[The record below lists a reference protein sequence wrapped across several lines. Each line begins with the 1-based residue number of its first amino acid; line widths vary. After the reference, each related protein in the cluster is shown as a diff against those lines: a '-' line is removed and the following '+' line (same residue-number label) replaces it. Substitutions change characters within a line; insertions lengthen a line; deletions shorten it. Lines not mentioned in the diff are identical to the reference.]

1 MSDPVSE
8 SQSNEYRCGLVAIVG
23 RPNVGKST
31 LLNKL
36 VGQKI
41 SITSKKAQ
49 TTRHRVMGMHT
60 EENAQF
66 VFVDTPG
73 FQTRHASTMNR
84 AMNKRVRETLSDTD
98 VVMMLVEAGRLTRED
113 RQVMEL
119 LPADRPVILVVNKI
133 DYAKDKAAF
142 MAWLQELAAVR
153 DFTEIVPVSAK
164 NAHNLDELM
173 KTLKA
178 YLPENPPLF
187 DEDDVT
193 DQTERQLA
201 AELIREKVF
210 RLCGEEIP
218 YAVAVQIDKFE
229 EEGNL
234 RRIFATILVD
244 RDGHK
249 AIVIGKGGE
258 KLKTISTQARLDM
271 ERAFDSKVYLEV
283 WVKVKGGWADDVR
296 MLKSL
301 GLD

>member
-1 MSDPVSE
+1 MIAAF
-8 SQSNEYRCGLVAIVG
+8 RTGLVAIVG

-31 LLNKL
+31 LLNRI
-36 VGQKI
+36 VGQKV
-41 SITSKKAQ
+41 SITSRKAQ
-49 TTRHRVMGMHT
+49 TTRHRVMGIHT
-60 EENAQF
+60 TAEAQF

-73 FQTRHASTMNR
+73 FQTRHSSTLNR
-84 AMNKRVRETLSDTD
+84 AMNKRVRETLADTD
-98 VVMMLVEAGRLTRED
+98 VVLMLVEAGRLTRED

-119 LPADRPVILVVNKI
+119 LPKDRPVLLVVNKI
-133 DYAKDKAAF
+133 DYAKDRGAL
-142 MAWLQELAAVR
+142 MAYLQEVAAVR

-164 NAHNLDELM
+164 QGSNLDELL
-173 KTLKA
+173 KTVQA
-178 YLPENPPLF
+178 HLPENPPLF
-187 DEDDVT
+187 DEDDIT

-218 YAVAVQIDKFE
+218 YAVAVTIDKFE
-229 EEGNL
+229 QEGNL

-244 RDGHK
+244 RASHK

-258 KLKTISTQARLDM
+258 KLKTISTQARIDM
-271 ERAFDSKVYLEV
+271 ERSFDSKVYLEV

-296 MLKSL
+296 MLREL

>member
-1 MSDPVSE
+1 MNVPPS
-8 SQSNEYRCGLVAIVG
+8 EYRCGLIAIVG

-49 TTRHRVMGMHT
+49 TTRHRVMGIHT
-60 EENAQF
+60 TEAAQF

-73 FQTRHASTMNR
+73 FQTRHAGTMNR
-84 AMNKRVRETLSDTD
+84 AMNKRVRETLADTD
-98 VVMMLVEAGRLTRED
+98 VVMLLVEAGRLTRED
-113 RQVMEL
+113 RQVIEL
-119 LPADRPVILVVNKI
+119 LPKDRPVILVVNKI
-133 DYAKDKAAF
+133 DYAKDRAAL
-142 MAWLQELAAVR
+142 MAYLQEVAAAHE
-153 DFTEIVPVSAK
+153 FTEIVPVSAK
-164 NAHNLDELM
+164 QGSNLDELL
-173 KTLKA
+173 KTLEKH
-178 YLPENPPLF
+178 LPANPPLF
-187 DEDDVT
+187 GEDDVT

-218 YAVAVQIDKFE
+218 YAVAVTIDKFE
-229 EEGNL
+229 EEGRL

-244 RDGHK
+244 RDSHK

-258 KLKTISTQARLDM
+258 KLKTISTQARQDM
-271 ERAFDSKVYLEV
+271 ERAFDGKVYLEV